1 MANMPN
7 ANKRHV
13 TMRVNVETCR
23 AVEKKFGRKGDASA
37 SIPFIRALEDATRDV
52 ILDAADY
59 QRIANEVSANARKV
73 KGGCHE

>member
-23 AVEKKFGRKGDASA
+23 AVEKKFGRKGDVSA
-37 SIPFIRALEDATRDV
+37 SLPFIRALEDATRDV
-52 ILDAADY
+52 VLSPADY
-59 QRIANEVSANARKV
+59 QLIANEVRENARKV
-73 KGGCHE
+73 KEGRHE